1 MSTPGKPNIF
11 TKGMIK
17 DLDEGLQPK
26 ESYKDANN
34 IRVTSTSG
42 DNVSIQPFPSDRK
55 AIEFTQSVTQV
66 ETTST
71 VSYLDGWLNAP
82 VVTLGEINSYYENNF
97 FNGAFSDVTPDVS
110 FSGFGGNNSD
120 GNALIVTITLELAQ
134 SGEVVLEEDLS
145 DAVSLAE
152 FLGIALDLD
161 TAISN
166 IINDN
171 EELSIVSTV
180 THSGE
185 VGTQSDTCVWTF
197 VNTED
202 PNNNVINMSIDF
214 NTQADI
220 IVNTEGIF
228 DDTIADIFSVYIN
241 QYGLNVIMNML
252 GGLFDQ
258 AELLIQGY
266 YTGLNLQTLEGNILN
281 IQTQTLNSIAANIAA
296 NIGIDI
302 TTIPNNIKIIGYY
315 GFSDYLVL
323 FAKWPLLG
331 AIQQFYG
338 LSEAN
343 ELIIKVKQ
351 KKDGLLSTDEFELLN
366 QTDAF
371 SIYFVGN
378 LEFDE
383 NKKLIVEGSEEN
395 YKIRRLYFTDT
406 EFTLKTINVG
416 LPPIVYSPFQN
427 QPKYFNLF
435 VPSVFSPILVTGVR
449 QGGSLDSIS
458 YAYGYK
464 YVTADGR
471 KSTISPLSN
480 PASLPTTSL
489 TTVGEFVKGG
499 DAGQDTGKTIKGEIR
514 NIDTRYSK
522 VEIIAI
528 PYIDNVP
535 GNPFVFSVN
544 SIPQVG
550 IGEEVT
556 IDWVHTGS
564 EETIE
569 ELTID
574 EININQI
581 VWDTCKAMET
591 KDNRLF
597 CGNLKNTTTT
607 IETDFMLASYD
618 RNNNHHSHSGGNPNL
633 FDDLM
638 YSMGGLKFNAAG
650 DGTEAIVEPEDNAF
664 GVYCEPYND
673 RLMYRYIKN
682 PYSTGSALF
691 NNGSLVGNA
700 PYAARGI
707 FGAQSKYFNDPIPE
721 GQTGAGEF
729 EGVRVT
735 FRILGAAGTPEE
747 SLLLDE
753 DARLLQ
759 SDVVCKPPFYR
770 VPATGVGGYSRTYA
784 NPVYNSNYVGYR
796 RGEIYRF
803 GLLFYDKKGS
813 PMFVK
818 PLGDIRMPEHSTE
831 YIVPLYN
838 QDGEIQDPSTGAD
851 SFAQPFP
858 YFYQTSRD
866 PKDNGFEKRNSY
878 PQHDSSTRGNIVYP
892 HFEVKLSSNTTAQ
905 VGGYQIVRVPRTDDN
920 KTILTS
926 GIIRKAVRHSNTG
939 SNSVKE
945 KFTNDTWSLF
955 TQLEQNVAK
964 YNECNFFTIDSPD
977 AIIDSDFEYNA
988 TPNDR
993 IKLVESAFCQKQC
1006 LAMDFESSNSG
1017 TFSVNK
1023 FDLLTQFLSDT
1034 SYNTTDADILHPDGY
1049 NQEFNAVN
1057 AFASVWKEN
1066 YLEGPPDDSGNFP
1079 TQYFYRFGHLVL
1091 GSAEEFGNAY
1101 GGFANITNMV
1111 ALQNWSGISF
1121 ANSAI
1126 IDAGFMKLGYNTK
1139 YYNKRISCYPQY
1151 GFAKKVDYNNGT
1163 TWNDGNWVGNMVNGE
1178 AFDINERQDTKYLPF
1193 DRLQK
1198 TNGGQP
1204 YAVPDEPI
1212 DSAGGEFYEA
1222 RITFGKV
1229 IDTFES
1235 ISSLDLGTD
1244 RAYVNGS
1251 TFGSFNVN
1259 TGEYY
1264 RRPVQNGEIP
1274 AYAIGTT
1281 NYYRTHHVTHKN
1293 NKTLFVKTHGDFVGN
1308 LPIARQ
1314 NLFDDN
1320 FLEGVSG
1327 QLGTVTNQNVNGGI
1341 YSPEVT
1347 IASVT
1352 RGHSKDTLY
1361 GGYSP
1366 GDFSRNTY
1374 QGTGAFVS
1382 VADVDVFN
1390 NTGMNGLHTFGGD
1403 TYIGY
1408 FTLKKNT
1415 MRDGK
1420 DKCVHEGYL
1429 VPLECNFNIA
1439 LRHGEYMGSA
1449 EETINSFSN
1458 DEYLYNQSFDSQN
1471 NILNF
1476 NAKPEDF
1483 KDINEWPSTVAY
1495 SEQKIPGEVQD
1506 MYSVFPPNQLTD
1518 LDYTKGPITNLFL
1531 LKDNL
1536 HSLQHSGVA
1545 RLSVNPRILIKSEDG
1560 AEIQAVTGSQN
1571 ILERFDYVSDIYGS
1585 QHIHNIAVTQ
1595 NAAYFYD
1602 DNASRFFQMIS
1613 DGGKSKVLSMGD
1625 AYGLQSYFNPYKNKI
1640 INDLPLTN
1648 KTFNLPPSANYDLNK
1663 ENSYNN
1669 LDEGLGGIA
1678 VGYDPE
1684 YNEILLTLG
1693 AEKEIPR
1700 TLVFNEKLQAFTS
1713 FVSKIPADYIYYKGR
1728 MYNTYN
1734 KEGEIDTIYL
1744 ANGWVNEPAVF
1755 GENKYLN
1762 FGGID
1767 YYIWQYANGEEIYK
1781 EPLEFE
1787 MVFNDVPITS
1797 KIFDKI
1803 QLTFNTDTAEGLQ
1816 YLYFRKFAFKGAANI
1831 DEIEQVDDGSEDFA
1845 NTNNLADSATRTW
1858 YSVKDGF
1865 HQIPMRTK
1873 DGALGPQGKIRGNY
1887 ATARFTMGWGEEHPS
1902 GADVLIKS
1910 EKFNIFSAVPFFRE
1924 SKI

>member
-34 IRVTSTSG
+34 IRVTSTDG

-55 AIEFTQSVTQV
+55 AIEFTQSVNQV
-66 ETTST
+66 ETTTT
-71 VSYLDGWLNAP
+71 VSYLDGWLNVP
-82 VVTLGEINSYYENNF
+82 QVTLGEIQPNWQT
-97 FNGAFSDVTPDVS
+97 AFSGGYADVTPNVS
-110 FSGFGGNNSD
+110 FSGFGTNNAD
-120 GNALIVTITLELAQ
+120 GNALNVIITLELAQ
-134 SGEVVLEEDLS
+134 SGQIVLVEDLS
-145 DAVSLAE
+145 EVVNIAE
-152 FLGIALDLD
+152 YLGIAIDLD

-171 EELSIVSTV
+171 ETLPIVSTV

-185 VGTQSDTCVWTF
+185 VGTESDTCVWTF

-202 PNNNVINMSIDF
+202 PDNNVVNMSIDF
-214 NTQADI
+214 ATQADI
-220 IVNTEGIF
+220 IVNTDGIF
-228 DDTIADIFSVYIN
+228 EAATLEIEPLANLIDAGIVTLEA
-241 QYGLNVIMNML
+241 IMNML
-252 GGLFDQ
+252 SGLFDL
-258 AELLIQGY
+258 AEAALVGY
-266 YTGLNLQTLEGNILN
+266 YAAINFGTFSGNILN
-281 IQTQTLNSIAANIAA
+281 IQPQSINSIVANLAA

-302 TTIPNNIKIIGYY
+302 NSIPNNIKIIGHY

-338 LSEAN
+338 LAEAN
-343 ELIIKVKQ
+343 DMIIKVKQ
-351 KKDGLLSTDEFELLN
+351 QKDGLLSTQEFELLN
-366 QTDAF
+366 STDAF

-383 NKKLIVEGSEEN
+383 NKKLIIEGSEEN

-416 LPPIVYSPFQN
+416 LPPTVYSPFQN

-435 VPSVFSPILVTGVR
+435 VPSVFSPIVVTGLR
-449 QGGSLDSIS
+449 EGGSLDSIS
-458 YAYGYK
+458 FAYGYK

-480 PASLPTTSL
+480 PASVPSTSL
-489 TTVGEFVKGG
+489 ATVGEFVQGG
-499 DAGQDTGKTIKGEIR
+499 PAGNNTGKTIKGEIR

-535 GNPFVFSVN
+535 GTPIVFSVN
-544 SIPQVG
+544 AIPQGEVD
-550 IGEEVT
+550 EEVT

-564 EETIE
+564 EEIIE
-569 ELTID
+569 ELPID

-597 CGNLKNTTTT
+597 CGNLKNTTET

-618 RNNNHHSHSGGNPNL
+618 RNNKHHSHSGGNPNL

-638 YSMGGLKFNAAG
+638 YSMAGLKFNGAG
-650 DGTEAIVEPEDNAF
+650 DGTEDIVNPMPDPF
-664 GVYCEPYND
+664 GVYCEPYSD

-682 PYSTGSALF
+682 PYSTTSALF
-691 NNGSLVGNA
+691 SNGNLVGN
-700 PYAARGI
+700 PPNSYRGI

-721 GQTGAGEF
+721 GQVGAGEF

-753 DARLLQ
+753 DAKLLQ
-759 SDVVCKPPFYR
+759 QDVVCYPPLYR
-770 VPATGVGGYSRTYA
+770 VPSTGVGGYSRTYA

-838 QDGEIQDPSTGAD
+838 QDGEIQDPSTGND
-851 SFAQPFP
+851 SFVQPFP

-866 PKDNGFEKRNSY
+866 PKDSGFEGYNSY
-878 PQHDSSTRGNIVYP
+878 PSHDSSTRGNIVYP
-892 HFEVKLSSNTTAQ
+892 YFEVKLSSNTTSQ
-905 VGGYQIVRVPRTDDN
+905 VGGYQIVRVPRTEDN

-926 GIIRKAVRHSNTG
+926 GIIRKVARHHNSRG
-939 SNSVKE
+939 SSTVVN

-955 TQLEQNVAK
+955 TQMEQNVPK
-964 YNECNFFTIDSPD
+964 YNDCSYFTIDSPD

-988 TPNDR
+988 QPIDR
-993 IKLVESAFCQKQC
+993 IKLVESGFCQKQS
-1006 LAMDFESSNSG
+1006 LAMDFEDSNSG
-1017 TFSVNK
+1017 EFSLSK
-1023 FDLLTQFLSDT
+1023 FDLLTQFLADT
-1034 SYNTTDADILHPDGY
+1034 SYNTTNDDIVYQPGGY
-1049 NQEFNAVN
+1049 REEFNSVN

-1066 YLEGPPDDSGNFP
+1066 YVEGPQIDDEFP
-1079 TQYFYRFGHLVL
+1079 GRYFYKFRSLMI
-1091 GSAEEFGNAY
+1091 N
-1101 GGFANITNMV
+1101 NIT
-1111 ALQNWSGISF
+1111 SF
-1121 ANSAI
+1121 AEIWGDSITNNASNENWEDI
-1126 IDAGFMKLGYNTK
+1126 FDALYMQLGYNTK
-1139 YYNKRISCYPQY
+1139 YYNKRVSCYPQY
-1151 GFAKKVDYNNGT
+1151 GFAKKVDEYNGDNPT
-1163 TWNDGNWVGNMVNGE
+1163 TWNSNDWVGNFFDSPS
-1178 AFDINERQDTKYLPF
+1178 FDIGQRQRTKYLPF
-1193 DRLQK
+1193 ENLQS
-1198 TNGGQP
+1198 TSFNGP
-1204 YAVPDEPI
+1204 YAKPSGQIPTE
-1212 DSAGGEFYEA
+1212 GGEFYEA

-1229 IDTFES
+1229 IDTFET
-1235 ISSLDLGTD
+1235 ISSLDLNAD
-1244 RAYVNGS
+1244 RAYINAS
-1251 TFGSFNVN
+1251 TFGTFNVN
-1259 TGEYY
+1259 TLEYY
-1264 RRPVQNGEIP
+1264 KKPVQNSARP
-1274 AYAIGTT
+1274 AYAEDDTFDSYT
-1281 NYYRTHHVTHKN
+1281 DKHETAKN
-1293 NKTLFVKTHGDFVGN
+1293 NKTIFVKTHGGYVGN
-1308 LPIARQ
+1308 LPIIRQ
-1314 NLFDDN
+1314 NLFDN
-1320 FLEGVSG
+1320 NYLEGVSG
-1327 QLGTVTNQNVNGGI
+1327 KIGTVNGQFPAAGI

-1347 IASVT
+1347 IASIT
-1352 RGHSKDTLY
+1352 RTQSKDTMY

-1366 GDFSRNTY
+1366 GDFSRNIY

-1420 DKCVHEGYL
+1420 DRCVHEGYL
-1429 VPLECNFNIA
+1429 IPLECNFNIA
-1439 LRHGEYMGSA
+1439 LRHGTYMGSA
-1449 EETINSFSN
+1449 AESIQSITS

-1471 NILNF
+1471 SILNF
-1476 NAKPEDF
+1476 SAKPEDF
-1483 KDINEWPSTVAY
+1483 KDINEWPSTIAY

-1518 LDYTKGPITNLFL
+1518 LDFTKGPITNLFL
-1531 LKDNL
+1531 LKDTL

-1571 ILERFDYVSDIYGS
+1571 VLERFDYVSDIYGS
-1585 QHIHNIAVTQ
+1585 QHIHNIAVTE

-1602 DNASRFFQMIS
+1602 DNASRFFQIAA
-1613 DGGKSKVLSMGD
+1613 DGSKSKVLSIGD
-1625 AYGLQSYFNPYKNKI
+1625 AYGLQSYFNTYKNKV

-1648 KTFNLPPSANYDLNK
+1648 QTFDLPASTNYNFNK
-1663 ENSYNN
+1663 QDRYNN

-1678 VGYDPE
+1678 IGYDPE
-1684 YNEILLTLG
+1684 YNEVLLTLG

-1734 KEGEIDTIYL
+1734 KEGEIDTLYL

-1767 YYIWQYANGEEIYK
+1767 YYIWQYINNEEIFK
-1781 EPLEFE
+1781 EPLEVE

-1803 QLTFNTDTAEGLQ
+1803 QLTFNTDTSEGLQ

-1831 DEIEQVDDGSEDFA
+1831 DEIEQLDDGSEDFA

-1865 HQIPMRTK
+1865 HQIPMRAK
-1873 DGALGPQGKIRGNY
+1873 DGPLGPQGKIRGNY
-1887 ATARFTMGWGEEHPS
+1887 ATARLTMGWGEEHPS

>member
-34 IRVTSTSG
+34 IRVTSTDG

-55 AIEFTQSVTQV
+55 AIEFTQSVNQV
-66 ETTST
+66 ETTTT
-71 VSYLDGWLNAP
+71 VSYLDGWLNIP
-82 VVTLGEINSYYENNF
+82 QVTLGEIQPNWQT
-97 FNGAFSDVTPDVS
+97 AFSGGYADVTPNVS
-110 FSGFGGNNSD
+110 FSGFGTNNAD
-120 GNALIVTITLELAQ
+120 GNALNVIITLELAQ
-134 SGEVVLEEDLS
+134 SGQIVLVEDLS
-145 DAVSLAE
+145 EVVNIAE
-152 FLGIALDLD
+152 YLGIALDLD

-171 EELSIVSTV
+171 ETLPIVSTV

-185 VGTQSDTCVWTF
+185 VGTESDTCVWTF

-202 PNNNVINMSIDF
+202 PDNNVVNMSIDF
-214 NTQADI
+214 TTQADI
-220 IVNTEGIF
+220 IVNTDGIF
-228 DDTIADIFSVYIN
+228 EAATLEIEPLANLVDAGIITLEA
-241 QYGLNVIMNML
+241 LMNML
-252 GGLFDQ
+252 GGLFDL
-258 AELLIQGY
+258 AEAALTGY
-266 YTGLNLQTLEGNILN
+266 YAAINFGTFSGNILN
-281 IQTQTLNSIAANIAA
+281 IQPQSIGSIVADIAA

-302 TTIPNNIKIIGYY
+302 DNIPNNIKIIGHY

-338 LSEAN
+338 LAEAN
-343 ELIIKVKQ
+343 DMIIKVKQ
-351 KKDGLLSTDEFELLN
+351 QKDGLLSTQEFELLN
-366 QTDAF
+366 STDAF

-416 LPPIVYSPFQN
+416 LPPTVYSPFQN

-435 VPSVFSPILVTGVR
+435 VPSVFSPIVVTGLR
-449 QGGSLDSIS
+449 EGGSLDSIS
-458 YAYGYK
+458 FAYGYK

-480 PASLPTTSL
+480 PASVPSTSL
-489 TTVGEFVKGG
+489 ATVGEFVQGAP
-499 DAGQDTGKTIKGEIR
+499 AGNSTGKTIKGEIR

-535 GNPFVFSVN
+535 GTPEVFSVN
-544 SIPQVG
+544 SIPQGEVD
-550 IGEEVT
+550 EEVT

-564 EETIE
+564 EEVIE
-569 ELTID
+569 ELSID

-597 CGNLKNTTTT
+597 CGNLKNTTQT

-618 RNNNHHSHSGGNPNL
+618 RNNKPHSHSGGNPNL

-638 YSMGGLKFNAAG
+638 YSMGGIKFNGAG
-650 DGTEAIVEPEDNAF
+650 DGGDIINIANDVD
-664 GVYCEPYND
+664 GVYCEPYDD

-682 PYSTGSALF
+682 PYSNNSALF
-691 NNGSLVGNA
+691 NNGNLVGSPSNS
-700 PYAARGI
+700 YRGI

-721 GQTGAGEF
+721 GQVGAGEF

-753 DARLLQ
+753 ESKLLQ
-759 SDVVCKPPFYR
+759 QDTVCYPPLYR
-770 VPATGVGGYSRTYA
+770 VPSTGVGGYSRTYA

-838 QDGEIQDPSTGAD
+838 QDGEIQDPSTGND
-851 SFAQPFP
+851 SFVQPFP

-866 PKDNGFEKRNSY
+866 PKDCGFEQRDSY
-878 PQHDSSTRGNIVYP
+878 SQHDSSTRGNIVYP
-892 HFEVKLSSNTTAQ
+892 FFEVKLSANTTAQ
-905 VGGYQIVRVPRTDDN
+905 VGGYQIVRVPRTENN

-926 GIIRKAVRHSNTG
+926 GIIRKVARHHESNG
-939 SNSVKE
+939 SSTVTNR
-945 KFTNDTWSLF
+945 FTNDSWSLF
-955 TQLEQNVAK
+955 TQLEQNVRK
-964 YNECNFFTIDSPD
+964 YDDCSFFTIDSPD
-977 AIIDSDFEYNA
+977 AIIDSDFQYNA
-988 TPNDR
+988 QPIDR
-993 IKLVESAFCQKQC
+993 IKLVESGFCQKQC
-1006 LAMDFESSNSG
+1006 LAMDLNDPGEESNVSPFVLS
-1017 TFSVNK
+1017 K
-1023 FDLLTQFLSDT
+1023 FDHLNQFLADT
-1034 SYNTTDADILHPDGY
+1034 SYNTTNENILHDDGY
-1049 NQEFNAVN
+1049 LQEFNAVN
-1057 AFASVWKEN
+1057 AFGTVWKEN
-1066 YLEGPPDDSGNFP
+1066 YVAGPEVDDEFP
-1079 TQYFYRFGHLVL
+1079 GRYFYRFRGIQQGNV
-1091 GSAEEFGNAY
+1091 SA
-1101 GGFANITNMV
+1101 FANAFGDDI
-1111 ALQNWSGISF
+1111 
-1121 ANSAI
+1121 
-1126 IDAGFMKLGYNTK
+1126 AGDPDGSIYNDGYMQLGYHTK
-1139 YYNKRISCYPQY
+1139 YYNKRVSCYPQY
-1151 GFAKKVDYNNGT
+1151 GFAKKTQDENDGSIWNNG
-1163 TWNDGNWVGNMVNGE
+1163 GYVGNFVPSPDFNIGSNQ
-1178 AFDINERQDTKYLPF
+1178 FTKYLPF
-1193 DRLQK
+1193 SNLQTTSGGTLQAK
-1198 TNGGQP
+1198 PSQAVGTND
-1204 YAVPDEPI
+1204 DEK
-1212 DSAGGEFYEA
+1212 FYEA

-1235 ISSLDLGTD
+1235 ISSLDLNAD
-1244 RAYVNGS
+1244 RSYINAS
-1251 TFGSFNVN
+1251 TFAAFNVN
-1259 TGEYY
+1259 TLEYHKKNI
-1264 RRPVQNGEIP
+1264 QNKQVPPWAEDFSF
-1274 AYAIGTT
+1274 AEDYTDK
-1281 NYYRTHHVTHKN
+1281 HVTAKN
-1293 NKTLFVKTHGDFVGN
+1293 NKTIFVKTHGGYVGN
-1308 LPIARQ
+1308 LPIIRQ
-1314 NLFDDN
+1314 NLFDNN
-1320 FLEGVSG
+1320 FLEGVHEK
-1327 QLGTVTNQNVNGGI
+1327 LGTVLDQSPPAGI

-1347 IASVT
+1347 IASIT
-1352 RGHSKDTLY
+1352 RTQSKDTMY

-1366 GDFSRNTY
+1366 GDFSRNIY

-1420 DKCVHEGYL
+1420 DRCVHEGYL
-1429 VPLECNFNIA
+1429 IPLECNFNIA
-1439 LRHGEYMGSA
+1439 LRHGTYMGSA
-1449 EETINSFSN
+1449 AESIQSLTS

-1471 NILNF
+1471 SILNF
-1476 NAKPEDF
+1476 SAKPEDF
-1483 KDINEWPSTVAY
+1483 KDINEWPSTIAY

-1506 MYSVFPPNQLTD
+1506 MYSVFPPNQITD
-1518 LDYTKGPITNLFL
+1518 LDFTKGPITNLFL
-1531 LKDNL
+1531 LKDTL

-1571 ILERFDYVSDIYGS
+1571 VLERFDYVSDIYGS
-1585 QHIHNIAVTQ
+1585 QHIHNIAVTEK
-1595 NAAYFYD
+1595 AAYFYD
-1602 DNASRFFQMIS
+1602 DNSSRFFQIAA
-1613 DGGKSKVLSMGD
+1613 DGSKSKVLSMGD
-1625 AYGLQSYFNPYKNKI
+1625 AYGLQSYFNTYKNKV

-1648 KTFNLPPSANYDLNK
+1648 QTFDLPASTNYNFNK
-1663 ENSYNN
+1663 QDRYNN

-1678 VGYDPE
+1678 IGYDPE
-1684 YNEILLTLG
+1684 YNEVLLTLG

-1713 FVSKIPADYIYYKGR
+1713 FVSKVPADYIYYKGR

-1734 KEGEIDTIYL
+1734 KEGEIDTLYL

-1767 YYIWQYANGEEIYK
+1767 YYIWQYINNEEVFK
-1781 EPLEFE
+1781 EPLEVE

-1831 DEIEQVDDGSEDFA
+1831 DEIEQLDDGSEDFA

-1865 HQIPMRTK
+1865 HQIPMRAK
-1873 DGALGPQGKIRGNY
+1873 DGPLGPQGKIRGNY
-1887 ATARFTMGWGEEHPS
+1887 ATARLTMGWGDEHPS